1 MRPVGI
7 GLAIALIAAVMAPA
21 AAFAAKP
28 PAAPAVSKEN
38 RERGMKDAA
47 AVVAASGMDCQVADA
62 RFIGEGAD
70 PKTKKKTSYYELAC
84 TGGEGLV
91 VAKSDVTVTYT
102 CLETAVGPDGKP
114 SNLSC
119 ILPANADPNAGL
131 APYLVK
137 GGVTNCDVANGRAL
151 GRSDKSVVF
160 EAACKNG
167 DGYIIIAGNPPK
179 ADAAVEVNPCLGYD
193 EGSSM
198 ACKLTDR
205 AALLSVVDRLAP
217 SIGKPCTV
225 TNRGYIGVTQQKH
238 ENLYEVACKE
248 GKGYIL
254 VQKADGTL
262 DSAIDCGAT
271 DMCKMT
277 DARQAQTEQAGLY
290 TKLARKAGFECDVD
304 RYFPFPARGGIDA
317 VELTC
322 KNRQDGGVG
331 VFTGSTGQV
340 FDCAHAE
347 IEGYRCSNTKPELTY
362 PTLTADLKKLNKPSC
377 VVSSARTVGVTAEKH
392 GYIEVG
398 CADGLPGFMI
408 EYSVTPL
415 APLNV
420 LGCAQATGIAGGC
433 KLPGNTKK
441 S

>member
-1 MRPVGI
+1 MRPIGI
-7 GLAIALIAAVMAPA
+7 GLAIALIAAVVAPG

-28 PAAPAVSKEN
+28 AAPPAVSKEN
-38 RERGMKDAA
+38 RDRGMKDAPG
-47 AVVAASGMDCQVADA
+47 VVAASGMDCQVADA

-70 PKTKKKTSYYELAC
+70 PKTKKKTGYYELAC

-91 VAKSDVTVTYT
+91 VAKSDVTTTYT

-119 ILPANADPNAGL
+119 ILPANANANAGL
-131 APYLVK
+131 APYLIK
-137 GGVTNCDVANGRAL
+137 GGVNNCDIANARAL

-167 DGYIIIAGNPPK
+167 DGYIIIAGNPPR
-179 ADAAVEVNPCLGYD
+179 ADGAVEVNPCLGYD
-193 EGSSM
+193 ENSSM
-198 ACKLTDR
+198 ACKLSDR
-205 AALLSVVDRLAP
+205 AALLSVVDRLTPA
-217 SIGKPCTV
+217 IGKPCTV
-225 TNRGYIGVTQQKH
+225 ANRGYIGVTQQKH

-254 VQKADGTL
+254 VQKPDGTL

-317 VELTC
+317 VC
-322 KNRQDGGVG
+322 RAAQRQFAQGQQVRLAEEALGRRRGLVREVDAPRLQAREEIIRGQVDQLDLVGLVEDAVRQGFLLAHPGDAGNHVAEALEVLHVDGGP
-331 VFTGSTGQV
+331 
-340 FDCAHAE
+340 D
-347 IEGYRCSNTKPELTY
+347 
-362 PTLTADLKKLNKPSC
+362 ADAGLEQFLDVLPALRMPRSRL
-377 VVSSARTVGVTAEKH
+377 ALQ
-392 GYIEVG
+392 EV
-398 CADGLPGFMI
+398 
-408 EYSVTPL
+408 
-415 APLNV
+415 
-420 LGCAQATGIAGGC
+420 
-433 KLPGNTKK
+433 
-441 S
+441 